1 THNEEVMSKISK
13 TYLHGMDKNAWKRYQ
28 ENLPFYD
35 ITEVGYK
42 YNFPDI
48 LAAIGIAQMKNFEKF
63 QSQRESVWNFY
74 QENLKDIQ
82 GIKLPKVREYSKHSY
97 HLFVITLNLDM
108 WRISRDEFILK
119 LKEKGIGTSVHFIPV
134 YRFSRY
140 RELLNLD
147 PTLFPKS
154 EKFFKEIVSLPIYP
168 GLRKKQLEYVVDS
181 IKSIWNNYRR

>member
-1 THNEEVMSKISK
+1 
-13 TYLHGMDKNAWKRYQ
+13 
-28 ENLPFYD
+28 
-35 ITEVGYK
+35 
-42 YNFPDI
+42 
-48 LAAIGIAQMKNFEKF
+48 
-63 QSQRESVWNFY
+63 
-74 QENLKDIQ
+74 
-82 GIKLPKVREYSKHSY
+82 IKLPKVREYSKHSY